1 MGRSIDDVAMLLAVQ
16 AGYDPRA
23 PLSYDDLE
31 LAQWRGLH
39 QTLAGVRFGWLGDLG
54 GHLPFEPGVLALCE
68 GACRLLEGAGAHV
81 EPAAIDFDP
90 GRLWQAWVCC
100 AATASAAGTIMTI
113 AIPRHAVSSMLKRS
127 GRPRTAIARAGS
139 TSTRRG
145 WSGRVAQGASQ
156 GVRSFRLPTAAR
168 RAGISLRGKDLLAD
182 RDRWP
187 HDGQL
192 PSLDGGRCRADPCG
206 RARGQRS
213 GGLQ

>member
-23 PLSYDDLE
+23 PLSYDDLR

-90 GRLWQAWVCC
+90 GRLWQAWVLLR
-100 AATASAAGTIMTI
+100 SHSISGRHDNDYR
-113 AIPRHAVSSMLKRS
+113 IPRHAVSSMLKRS

-145 WSGRVAQGASQ
+145 WS
-156 GVRSFRLPTAAR
+156 AAR
-168 RAGISLRGKDLLAD
+168 GTRRFSRCSIVSTSYCCPPR
-182 RDRWP
+182 RYF
-187 HDGQL
+187 
-192 PSLDGGRCRADPCG
+192 PSR
-206 RARGQRS
+206 
-213 GGLQ
+213 

>member
-23 PLSYDDLE
+23 PLSYDDLR

-68 GACRLLEGAGAHV
+68 GR
-81 EPAAIDFDP
+81 AASSKERARMSSLPRSISIRDVSGKP
-90 GRLWQAWVCC
+90 GCCC

-145 WSGRVAQGASQ
+145 WSAARGTGASQ

-168 RAGISLRGKDLLAD
+168 RAGISLRGRDLLAD